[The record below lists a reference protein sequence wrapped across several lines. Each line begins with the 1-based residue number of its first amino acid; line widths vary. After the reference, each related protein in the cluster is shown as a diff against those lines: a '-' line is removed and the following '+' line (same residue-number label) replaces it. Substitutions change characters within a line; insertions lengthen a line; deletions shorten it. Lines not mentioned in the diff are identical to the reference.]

1 MIGLGA
7 RRDVAR
13 GKPAHGHHRVTYVE
27 LFFDLVFVFAI
38 TQLSHLLLH
47 DLSAAGL
54 LRTSLLLLAIWW
66 AWIDT
71 AWVTNWLDPD
81 RPPVRLM
88 LLALMLVGLV
98 LSTSLPEAFGERGLV
113 FAVAFAVMQVGR
125 SLFVLWALRR
135 HNPVNYRNFQRITA
149 WLSLSALFWIS
160 GGFAETETLRFA
172 FWAAALAIESL
183 GPISGFWTPGL
194 GRSRTAEWDVEGGHI
209 AERAGLFVIMAL
221 GESILVI
228 GVTFADLAW
237 TPAVIGA
244 VVASFIGSV
253 AMWWIYFNIGAD
265 RASAEIIAS
274 SDPGRLARL
283 AYTYIHLLPVA
294 GIIATAVADELVLA
308 HPGGHTSLEAAAALI
323 GGAALYVLG
332 NLLFKWTVYGRPP
345 LSHMVGLGLLA
356 LLIPATPALSPL
368 LLSAATSAVLV
379 LVAVWETLSLRLP
392 GGRTTH

>member
-1 MIGLGA
+1 MTWFGA

-13 GKPAHGHHRVTYVE
+13 GKSAHGHHRVTYVE

-38 TQLSHLLLH
+38 TQLSHLLLG
-47 DLSAAGL
+47 DLSVMGV
-54 LRTSLLLLAIWW
+54 LRTALLLFAIWW

-71 AWVTNWLDPD
+71 SWVTNWLDPD

-98 LSTSLPEAFGERGLV
+98 LSTSLPDAFGDRGLV

-125 SLFVLWALRR
+125 SLFALWAMRR

-149 WLSLSALFWIS
+149 WLCSSALFWI
-160 GGFAETETLRFA
+160 GGGLAETETLRLA
-172 FWAAALAIESL
+172 LWATALGLETIAPTL
-183 GPISGFWTPGL
+183 GFWTPGL
-194 GRSRTAEWDVEGGHI
+194 GRSTTADWDVEGGHI
-209 AERAGLFVIMAL
+209 AERAGLFIIMAL

-228 GVTFADLAW
+228 GVTFAGLAW
-237 TPAVIGA
+237 TPMVIGA
-244 VVASFIGSV
+244 VAASFVGSV

-265 RASAEIIAS
+265 HASAEISGS

-308 HPGGHTSLEAAAALI
+308 HPDGHTGLEMAAALI
-323 GGAALYVLG
+323 GGAALYVVG
-332 NLLFKWTVYGRPP
+332 NLLFKWTIYGRPP
-345 LSHMVGLGLLA
+345 LSHIVGLGLLA
-356 LLIPATPALSPL
+356 ALIPAVPALSPL
-368 LLSAATSAVLV
+368 LLSVATSTVLV
-379 LVAVWETLSLRLP
+379 LVALWETLSLRLP
-392 GGRTTH
+392 GGRITH